1 MSENKFKK
9 SKYVFVTA
17 LENKEK
23 VSDFFTDLFSISYI
37 NEVNNT
43 FVYKLVSDENYMLED
58 IFDSLLVDFGF
69 NISLFETNY
78 VQKESDVYQLLDIYN
93 RFNKRSYANISSLIM
108 DLMKEDQKALFT
120 IRNIVMYQ
128 IDKDSD
134 LKNIILAMYKN
145 DLNVSKTASSVYM
158 HRNTVINKLDL
169 IKKTSGMDVQKF
181 YDAIALY
188 NLMYLK

>member
-93 RFNKRSYANISSLIM
+93 RFNKRVR
-108 DLMKEDQKALFT
+108 K
-120 IRNIVMYQ
+120 
-128 IDKDSD
+128 
-134 LKNIILAMYKN
+134 
-145 DLNVSKTASSVYM
+145 
-158 HRNTVINKLDL
+158 KL
-169 IKKTSGMDVQKF
+169 
-181 YDAIALY
+181 
-188 NLMYLK
+188 

>member
-1 MSENKFKK
+1 
-9 SKYVFVTA
+9 
-17 LENKEK
+17 
-23 VSDFFTDLFSISYI
+23 
-37 NEVNNT
+37 
-43 FVYKLVSDENYMLED
+43 
-58 IFDSLLVDFGF
+58 
-69 NISLFETNY
+69 
-78 VQKESDVYQLLDIYN
+78 
-93 RFNKRSYANISSLIM
+93 
-108 DLMKEDQKALFT
+108 MKEDQKALFT

>member
-37 NEVNNT
+37 YEVNNT

>member
-1 MSENKFKK
+1 
-9 SKYVFVTA
+9 
-17 LENKEK
+17 
-23 VSDFFTDLFSISYI
+23 
-37 NEVNNT
+37 
-43 FVYKLVSDENYMLED
+43 MLED

-93 RFNKRSYANISSLIM
+93 RFNKRPYANISSLVM

>member
-23 VSDFFTDLFSISYI
+23 VSDFFTDLFSISYV

>member
-37 NEVNNT
+37 YEVNNT

-69 NISLFETNY
+69 NISIFETNY
-78 VQKESDVYQLLDIYN
+78 VQKESDVYQLLDIYI
-93 RFNKRSYANISSLIM
+93 RFNKRSYANISSLVM

>member
-37 NEVNNT
+37 YEVNNT

-93 RFNKRSYANISSLIM
+93 RFNKRSYANISSLVM